1 MNKCPACERDVPQT
15 AGKKPRVW
23 CSEACRRWARSNP
36 DKKREVVRACT
47 VCGVDIS
54 HRMLKA
60 KVCSKRCAE
69 VGRGTVRATPLPPRK
84 CTVCSDEFTP
94 RYERGIRCSDCSRK
108 KLAGPRW
115 PPICHDCGKPTSRRS
130 TAAGRFCAQCASDRK
145 RARESRKVS
154 KRRTAQRVTDITAE
168 FERGLRVDATDCPL
182 CGTRLTDQPHRPH
195 SKNLDHIVPICMGGT
210 HTMGNVR
217 IICRTCNLAR
227 PKDGSDVTDDQLE
240 RWARDVK
247 RVDEIKARIR
257 KSRDKRRASKTCR
270 CGRPMVKQS
279 CPECPVRLEVER
291 RRSQLGRDAARL
303 RAEGLKWREISQALR
318 LSGTGTAYQL
328 AWQYG
333 APEVRAQW
341 PRDRRWITSEA
352 A

>member
-1 MNKCPACERDVPQT
+1 MAKKPNTPCAGCGKLLWSGGSSLPAGQRKCRECRRAALASTTEQTCGRCKQLLPIAAFSPSSQHCSGAWCRPCRTEYTRERDRLRT
-15 AGKKPRVW
+15 
-23 CSEACRRWARSNP
+23 
-36 DKKREVVRACT
+36 
-47 VCGVDIS
+47 
-54 HRMLKA
+54 
-60 KVCSKRCAE
+60 
-69 VGRGTVRATPLPPRK
+69 GRGCHPP
-84 CTVCSDEFTP
+84 VCD
-94 RYERGIRCSDCSRK
+94 
-108 KLAGPRW
+108 
-115 PPICHDCGKPTSRRS
+115 DCGKETSRGA
-130 TAAGRFCAQCASDRK
+130 TAYGRLCTRCAADRK
-145 RARESRKVS
+145 RARQSRKVS
-154 KRRTAQRVTDITAE
+154 KRRTAQRFTDITAKY
-168 FERGLRVDATDCPL
+168 ERELRRRTL
-182 CGTRLTDQPHRPH
+182 RCGPCGIWMTSKPDQPN
-195 SKNLDHIVPICMGGT
+195 SKHLDHIVPICMGGT

-217 IICRTCNLAR
+217 IICRTCNLTR

-240 RWARDVK
+240 RWARDVE

-257 KSRDKRRASKTCR
+257 ASIETRAASKTCR

-279 CPECPVRLEVER
+279 CPECPIRLEVER
-291 RRSQLGRDAARL
+291 RRSQLGCDAARL